1 MTSDCNSSEHCLVF
15 RINFDISKL
24 ANQNILQDI
33 ISLYKIGIVKKKKK
47 NIYLPLVAVY
57 KQD

>member
-33 ISLYKIGIVKKKKK
+33 ITVFIKLES
-47 NIYLPLVAVY
+47 
-57 KQD
+57 